1 MDRGRAALEARLA
14 DALHFQSGVQRLDA
28 PPAQAAL
35 TVVCEGRR
43 SATRAEFGFDYQ
55 VKAYPHQRP
64 GRPAAPDPAARRCGT
79 PVVPRRRNCCF
90 AATGRRGRGTTW
102 PWCGHV
108 DAAKAHRLQQTEPAE
123 FAAELAAVCRL
134 PASELTLT
142 HAPQAWP
149 LELSQ
154 ATHWVLPGVALA
166 GDAAHAMHPLAGQ
179 GLNMGLGDATE
190 LARVLQAR
198 EYWRELGDPKLLR
211 RYERARKAEFAAM
224 GGLTDG
230 LFVLFNHGNGMA
242 QTLRNWG
249 LNGVNP
255 LAPAQTLAYPSSHG
269 VRLSGLNFLAQR
281 LSSSA
286 APPFLCT
293 FPPRPPG
300 RST

>member
-1 MDRGRAALEARLA
+1 MNVCGDKGGQLSFAATDVQQPSLNWIVDVPALEARLA

-55 VKAYPHQRP
+55 VKAYPHH
-64 GRPAAPDPAARRCGT
+64 ALAARLRLTQPHGG
-79 PVVPRRRNCCF
+79 VARQWF
-90 AATGRRGRGTTW
+90 HAGEIAALLPLGGEG
-102 PWCGHV
+102 GHDVALVWSV
-108 DAAKAHRLQQTEPAE
+108 DAAKAQRLQKTEPAE

-249 LNGVNP
+249 LNGVNRLPP
-255 LAPAQTLAYPSSHG
+255 LKHWLTRQAMG
-269 VRLSGLNFLAQR
+269 
-281 LSSSA
+281 SA
-286 APPFLCT
+286 FRA
-293 FPPRPPG
+293 
-300 RST
+300 